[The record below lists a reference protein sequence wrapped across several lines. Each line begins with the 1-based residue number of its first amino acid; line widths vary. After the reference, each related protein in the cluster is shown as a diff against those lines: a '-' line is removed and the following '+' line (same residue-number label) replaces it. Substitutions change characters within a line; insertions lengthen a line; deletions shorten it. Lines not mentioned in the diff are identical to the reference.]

1 MKNFIAFS
9 LLFILF
15 CVPAT
20 VNATDIGLAWAG
32 KSGMAKR
39 VYQGFEK
46 GMRKLAPQVNIEV
59 KKELGSVD
67 ELAGVVDAWEGQK
80 DGMVLLRSNAA
91 KWLGKNKPAIHT
103 FIGGCNNPEQL
114 GAIQNLAAPE
124 GKITGVTYYLPP
136 EIQFEVFQAILPEM
150 KGVLLLLGKGNPS
163 AIVDQKGTQKV
174 CKELGFAFKDV
185 QCETLDDALAA
196 VKAITDDTTAVVIGN
211 QSLLMDN
218 ADKLVEVAG
227 STPVVAYSDRAVK
240 QGALGGFVADDEKLG
255 YYLAQTV
262 VDVLLNGKS
271 TVSVPVKFDDDPKFF
286 VNLKTAEKLGVELPY
301 AILQAATIIE

>member
-1 MKNFIAFS
+1 MKNSIIFS
-9 LLFILF
+9 LLFVLF
-15 CVPAT
+15 CIPAT

-46 GMRKLAPQVNIEV
+46 GMKELASQVNIEV
-59 KKELGSVD
+59 KKELGSVE
-67 ELAGVVDAWEGQK
+67 ELAGVVKAWKGQK

-91 KWLGKNKPAIHT
+91 KWLGRNQPSIPT

-136 EIQFEVFQAILPEM
+136 DIQFEVFHAILPEM

-163 AIVDQKGTQKV
+163 AIVDQKGTQQV
-174 CKELGFAFKDV
+174 CKQLGLAFREV
-185 QCETLDDALAA
+185 QCETLEDALSA
-196 VKAITDDTTAVVIGN
+196 VKTINDTTTAVVIGN

-218 ADKLVEVAG
+218 ADKLVEVSG
-227 STPVVAYSDRAVK
+227 STPVVAYSDQAVK
-240 QGALGGFVADDEKLG
+240 KGALGGFVADDEKLG

-262 VDVLLNGKS
+262 VDVLINGKP
-271 TVSVPVKFDDDPKFF
+271 TASVPVKFDEDPKFF

>member
-1 MKNFIAFS
+1 MKKSIIFS
-9 LLFILF
+9 LLFVLF
-15 CVPAT
+15 CIPSAA
-20 VNATDIGLAWAG
+20 NATDIGLAWAG

-46 GMRKLAPQVNIEV
+46 GMKEFAPQVNIEV
-59 KKELGSVD
+59 KKELGSVN
-67 ELAGVVDAWEGQK
+67 ELASVVKVWEGQK

-91 KWLGKNKPAIHT
+91 KWLGKNNPTIPT

-114 GAIQNLAAPE
+114 GAIQNLSAPE

-136 EIQFEVFQAILPEM
+136 EIQFEVFQAILPDM

-163 AIVDQKGTQKV
+163 AIVDQKGTQQV
-174 CKELGFAFKDV
+174 CKQLGLAFQNV
-185 QCETLDDALAA
+185 ECETLDDALAA
-196 VKAITDDTTAVVIGN
+196 VKAIKDDTTAVVIGN

-255 YYLAQTV
+255 YMLAQTV
-262 VDVLLNGKS
+262 VDVLINGKS
-271 TVSVPVKFDDDPKFF
+271 TGSVPVKFDEDPKFF